1 MSMQYA
7 FKVKIS
13 EHIMEDNIGQLICTD
28 VILARDG
35 VYEYSSD
42 EIFRD
47 GKFNIVELHRE
58 WEDVKKLKYTLEG
71 KPVVYFHPDRDTDI
85 DLNNL
90 SDLTV
95 GHLQNVREAKAE
107 GYNVLIG
114 DLFLKD
120 KKVIE
125 QVKEG
130 RLREISL
137 GYFYEINDENKS
149 RLRQVDMVAEHIA
162 LVDQGRAGIAKIID
176 STEANYVLAKLYK
189 NGDVKYIVHTMD
201 EPENLRVWRKLK
213 SYGYVKEAMIDF
225 DQASRLTLQ
234 MIGLIIKMT
243 PVGVFV
249 VLDKNKNVV
258 KAYQYGKRIDI
269 LDLYSEGY
277 DLDNFEIS
285 KELDPY
291 DIPDEEKERLE
302 SLNNNYY
309 VNDLIV
315 VADALRLL
323 VDKVKS
329 IINIKRDFSENIYW
343 QKMVSFMIANEE
355 LIEEVLNKRLP
366 KDRNDYEWYVAAKTI
381 LDRAYNIKTRAHD
394 ELMVTL
400 LVAAFDK
407 EKVDMNIVISIDEA
421 VKFFKEQGKQVKAA
435 DSLEEFITEA
445 NEVQGVYVIKFD
457 DFDKEIALARTFG
470 EDAVEICACADID
483 ELNKKINE
491 NFNSIEDAANT
502 INTKEGRFSTM
513 SVLLLK

>member
-90 SDLTV
+90 NELTV

-120 KKVIE
+120 KQVIK

-137 GYFYEINDENKS
+137 GYFYEINDDNKS
-149 RLRQVDMVAEHIA
+149 RLKQVDMVAEHIA

-176 STEANYVLAKLYK
+176 STGANYVLAKLYK
-189 NGDVKYIVHTMD
+189 NGEVKYTVHTMD
-201 EPENLRVWRKLK
+201 EPKNLRAWRKLD

-225 DQASRLTLQ
+225 DQASVLSLQ

-258 KAYQYGKRIDI
+258 KAYKYGKKVDV

-277 DLDNFEIS
+277 DLDNFEITE
-285 KELDPY
+285 ELDPY
-291 DIPDEEKERLE
+291 SIPDEERERLE
-302 SLNNNYY
+302 SLKNNYY

-323 VDKVKS
+323 VEKVKG
-329 IINIKRDFSENIYW
+329 IINIKRDFSENVYW

-355 LIEEVLNKRLP
+355 LIEEVLNERLP
-366 KDRNDYEWYVAAKTI
+366 RNRKDYKWYVIAQEI
-381 LDRAYNIKTRAHD
+381 LNRAYNIKSKAHD

-400 LVAAFDK
+400 LVADFD
-407 EKVDMNIVISIDEA
+407 EERVDMSIVISIDEA
-421 VKFFKEQGKQVKAA
+421 VEFFKEHGKKIQAE
-435 DSLEEFITEA
+435 DSLEEFVDKV
-445 NEVQGVYVIKFD
+445 NEIQGAYAIKFE
-457 DFDKEIALARTFG
+457 DFDKEIALARVFS
-470 EDAVEICACADID
+470 EDSLEICVCADID

-491 NFNSIEDAANT
+491 NFNSVEDAANT

>member
-90 SDLTV
+90 GELTV
-95 GHLQNVREAKAE
+95 GHLQNVREAKAQ

-120 KKVIE
+120 KKVIK
-125 QVKEG
+125 QVKDG

-137 GYFYEINDENKS
+137 GYFYEIDDKNKS
-149 RLRQVDMVAEHIA
+149 HLKQVDMVAEHIA

-176 STEANYVLAKLYK
+176 STGADYVLAKVYK
-189 NGDVKYIVHTMD
+189 TGEVKYVIHTED

-213 SYGYVKEAMIDF
+213 TYGYVKEETIDF
-225 DQASRLTLQ
+225 DQASRLSSQ
-234 MIGLIIKMT
+234 MIGLIVKMT

-258 KAYQYGKRIDI
+258 KAYKYGQKVDI

-277 DLDNFEIS
+277 DLNNFEIS
-285 KELDPY
+285 EELDPY
-291 DIPDEEKERLE
+291 NIPDEEKERLE

-315 VADALRLL
+315 MADALRLL
-323 VDKVKS
+323 VDKVKN
-329 IINIKRDFSENIYW
+329 ILNIKKDFSENVYW

-366 KDRNDYEWYVAAKTI
+366 KDRNIYEWYVIAQEI
-381 LDRAYNIKTRAHD
+381 LNRAYNIKSKAQD

-407 EKVDMNIVISIDEA
+407 EQVDMNIVISTDEA
-421 VKFFKEQGKQVKAA
+421 IKFFKDHDKHLQMK
-435 DSLEEFITEA
+435 DSLEELITEA
-445 NEVQGVYVIKFD
+445 NEIQGVYVIKFD

-470 EDAVEICACADID
+470 EDSLEICVCADIE